1 MWMSFETRMRGI
13 VQGLLE
19 PAHDTSRADREGM
32 INLDLKFWGLDDRLA
47 RIEEAIFN
55 VAKKRQRRLSIME
68 GDHEEKQ
75 EGKDEDKEVK
85 KKEDLGDDETYF
97 DKMAKQI
104 KLNEVHMKEEIES
117 IKIVQATKFTEIDN
131 TLFEADQ
138 RIKSCM
144 NVKE

>member
-1 MWMSFETRMRGI
+1 
-13 VQGLLE
+13 
-19 PAHDTSRADREGM
+19 
-32 INLDLKFWGLDDRLA
+32 
-47 RIEEAIFN
+47 
-55 VAKKRQRRLSIME
+55 
-68 GDHEEKQ
+68 
-75 EGKDEDKEVK
+75 
-85 KKEDLGDDETYF
+85 
-97 DKMAKQI
+97 MAKQI

>member
-1 MWMSFETRMRGI
+1 
-13 VQGLLE
+13 
-19 PAHDTSRADREGM
+19 
-32 INLDLKFWGLDDRLA
+32 
-47 RIEEAIFN
+47 
-55 VAKKRQRRLSIME
+55 ME
-68 GDHEEKQ
+68 GDEGEKQ
-75 EGKDEDKEVK
+75 EGKDEDKDVK
-85 KKEDLGDDETYF
+85 EENDLGDDETYF